1 MSPNRLRGVLKE
13 HSSVLNVIFHMGDW
27 FMVALTGWLA
37 HWCYLGRPSLHD
49 RYEIA
54 LLVGVLLT
62 ALIFPRFNIYRA
74 WRGASLLDELRL
86 ITLAWGGVIVSL
98 VAIAFVTK
106 MGATYSRGWA
116 LIWAGS
122 SWFGLIAS
130 RVFIRNLLSWMRA
143 RGFNQ
148 RRIVIV
154 GAAGLGQ
161 EVAARLRAMPW
172 AGLQV
177 VGFFCDDKALRSTSP
192 CGYPVLGRLDDLPAF
207 VQREAVDQV
216 WLAMPLSQEDRV
228 RSVLHSLRYA
238 TVDIR
243 FVPDVFGFRLLNH
256 SVTDV
261 AGMPVMNLSVSP
273 MEGLNRFVK
282 GLEDRVLAILILI
295 LISPLLLLIAI
306 GVKFSSPGPVLFKQK
321 RHGWD
326 GREIRVYK
334 FRTMVLHQEPEDQVT
349 QARRNDA
356 RITRFGAFLRRSSL
370 DELPQFFNVLQG
382 RMSIVGPRPHAL
394 AHNEFY
400 KEHIDYYMQRH
411 KVKPGITGWAQVNG
425 FRGETD
431 TLEKMQKRVE
441 YDLYYIENWSLWLD
455 LKIIVLTVFKGFL
468 NRNAY

>member
-1 MSPNRLRGVLKE
+1 MSQNRLRGVLKE
-13 HSSVLNVIFHMGDW
+13 HSSALNVIFHMGDW

-37 HWCYLGRPSLHD
+37 HWYYLGRPSLHD

-74 WRGASLLDELRL
+74 WRGASLIDELRL
-86 ITLAWGGVIVSL
+86 ITLAWGAVIVSL

-122 SWFGLIAS
+122 SWLGLMAS
-130 RVFIRNLLSWMRA
+130 RVFIRNFLSWMRA

-161 EVAARLRAMPW
+161 EVATRLQAMPW

-177 VGFFCDDKALRSTSP
+177 VGFFCDDETLRSTNP
-192 CGYPVLGRLDDLPAF
+192 CGFPVLGRLEDLPGF
-207 VQREAVDQV
+207 VGRESVDQV
-216 WLAMPLSQEDRV
+216 WLAMPLSEEDRV

-243 FVPDVFGFRLLNH
+243 FVPDVFGLRLLNH

-273 MEGLNRFVK
+273 MEGINRLIK
-282 GLEDRVLAILILI
+282 GLEDRVLALLILV
-295 LISPLLLLIAI
+295 LISPFLLVI
-306 GVKFSSPGPVLFKQK
+306 G
-321 RHGWD
+321 
-326 GREIRVYK
+326 
-334 FRTMVLHQEPEDQVT
+334 
-349 QARRNDA
+349 
-356 RITRFGAFLRRSSL
+356 
-370 DELPQFFNVLQG
+370 
-382 RMSIVGPRPHAL
+382 
-394 AHNEFY
+394 
-400 KEHIDYYMQRH
+400 
-411 KVKPGITGWAQVNG
+411 
-425 FRGETD
+425 
-431 TLEKMQKRVE
+431 
-441 YDLYYIENWSLWLD
+441 
-455 LKIIVLTVFKGFL
+455 
-468 NRNAY
+468 